1 MDLIQLT
8 KLVQFIDEE
17 RRKDRVLIA
26 QLQEQVAGLMQEAE
40 RARATR
46 NRWRRR

>member
-26 QLQEQVAGLMQEAE
+26 QLQS
-40 RARATR
+40 R
-46 NRWRRR
+46 